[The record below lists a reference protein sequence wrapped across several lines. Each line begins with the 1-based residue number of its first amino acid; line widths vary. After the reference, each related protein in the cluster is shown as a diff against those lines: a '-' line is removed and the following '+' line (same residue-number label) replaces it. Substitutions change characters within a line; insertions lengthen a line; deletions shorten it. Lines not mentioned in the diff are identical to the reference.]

1 MTMIKENVNTL
12 ESIGVRMFDPNET
25 MKVLTHNLMVYFS
38 WGVEKKIYT
47 IGKES
52 DGWVKGIMLKV
63 NGRKWKHFVLITL
76 NGLDYYEVR
85 LLNKNHEVKEVK
97 DHDIMFDELV
107 DVIDRLIES

>member
-1 MTMIKENVNTL
+1 MTENANTL
-12 ESIGVRMFDPNET
+12 ERIGVRMFDPKET
-25 MKVLTHNLMVYFS
+25 MKVLTHDENIFWS
-38 WGVEKKIYT
+38 WGV
-47 IGKES
+47 GKLIVVGLDPHDS
-52 DGWVKGIMLKV
+52 WVNGLMLKV

-85 LLNKNHEVKEVK
+85 LVNKNHEVVEVK

>member
-1 MTMIKENVNTL
+1 MTENVNTL
-12 ESIGVRMFDPNET
+12 ESIGVRMFYPNDT
-25 MKVLTHNLMVYFS
+25 MKVLKHNMMIYFC
-38 WGVEKKIYT
+38 WGVDKKIYT

-52 DGWVKGIMLKV
+52 DGWVKGLMLKV
-63 NGRKWKHFVLITL
+63 NGRKWKQFVLITL

-85 LLNKNHEVKEVK
+85 LVNKNHEVIVVK

>member
-1 MTMIKENVNTL
+1 MTMTTENVNTL

-25 MKVLTHNLMVYFS
+25 MKVLTHNIMVYFS
-38 WGVEKKIYT
+38 WGPSKKIYT

-52 DGWVKGIMLKV
+52 DGWVKGIMFKV
-63 NGRKWKHFVLITL
+63 NGRKWKHWVMITL

-85 LLNKNHEVKEVK
+85 LLDRNQEVKVVK

>member
-1 MTMIKENVNTL
+1 MTTENVNTL
-12 ESIGVRMFDPNET
+12 ESIGERMFDPNET
-25 MKVLTHNLMVYFS
+25 MKVLVHNPMVYFS
-38 WGVEKKIYT
+38 WGPGKKIYT

-52 DGWVKGIMLKV
+52 DGWVKGIMFKV
-63 NGRKWKHFVLITL
+63 NGRKWKNWVMITL

-85 LLNKNHEVKEVK
+85 LLDKNQEVKVVK

>member
-1 MTMIKENVNTL
+1 MTTL

-25 MKVLTHNLMVYFS
+25 MKVLTHNPMIFFS
-38 WGVEKKIYT
+38 WGVQRKIYT
-47 IGKES
+47 IGRES